1 MKPTYRL
8 SGDQKGVE
16 APSVPGRRRH
26 SSASRSRSHNPPA
39 VNTSLRPSG
48 DTDTSLYEVTF
59 SGTGASNRPGE
70 PGAVGWNT
78 HTLIPNAIAAIN
90 TANPCHTRTD
100 REGIDGSGCA
110 AINLSACLTSRA
122 DCQRFP

>member
-16 APSVPGRRRH
+16 AFSVPGRRRH

-48 DTDTSLYEVTF
+48 DTDTSPDSLTSSG
-59 SGTGASNRPGE
+59 SGTSNRSGE
-70 PGAVGWNT
+70 PGAVGWNS
-78 HTLIPNAIAAIN
+78 HALIPNAAAAAIN
-90 TANPCHTRTD
+90 TVIPCHTRTD
-100 REGIDGSGCA
+100 RDGVDASG
-110 AINLSACLTSRA
+110 
-122 DCQRFP
+122 